1 MQLYTSLRDVE
12 EVHLLRHLRVT
23 CLLLSV
29 FSLCAAEIPDQDV
42 RNTNVP
48 NTDTHFVFAPPATL
62 EAWQERRELLKRQI
76 LNAAGLDPLPAKAP
90 LHPQI
95 FGRMVRQG
103 YTVEKVLIDTFPN
116 YYLGGNLFRPS
127 AAGRHPAV
135 LLAHGH
141 WPYGRLENEPLCTPQ
156 ALAASLA
163 RTGFVVFMYDMVGY
177 DDTLQTP
184 HDFGSDS
191 ERLWSFGPLGLQLWN
206 SMRAVDFVSAL
217 PDVDPSNV
225 GMTGPSGGG
234 TQTMMLTAVDDR
246 IRFAAPVNMVSA
258 YMQGGDT
265 CENAPGLRV
274 GTNNVEIAAMA
285 APRPMLVVS
294 ATGDWTKHVPVEEF
308 PEIQKVYDLYGKKD
322 SVSVV
327 QFDAPHNLN
336 QQSRIAVERYFAK
349 TILHAPDAGSIDEH
363 GIHTESLPDMLALF
377 ERTLPA
383 QAVTYRQLFE
393 FWRRES
399 DAQISALDDLAR
411 LRQLLAD
418 TLEVNWPGEVLR
430 RKTGG
435 NRIVLSRKRIGD
447 RVPAYYE
454 HHGREAVLMVN
465 PAGAEAARKIAQ
477 SRGLTAQGQTLLA
490 IDAFQTGEAVAPR
503 DRSHP
508 HFLAFNRSDDSNRVQ
523 DVLTALRFLVAQ
535 HCSTI
540 DVYAEGSAAWWAE
553 FATSVAPNDVFIR
566 LHMPNQS
573 LVDSEAAYL
582 TNFNVP
588 GILRVGGLHTADRLI
603 KARNVK

>member
-1 MQLYTSLRDVE
+1 
-12 EVHLLRHLRVT
+12 LLHHI
-23 CLLLSV
+23 LSV
-29 FSLCAAEIPDQDV
+29 CVLFFASLLCAAEIPDQDV
-42 RNTNVP
+42 RNANVP
-48 NTDTHFVFAPPATL
+48 NTNTHFVFTPPAAL
-62 EAWQERRELLKRQI
+62 EVWRQRRELLKHQI
-76 LNAAGLDPLPAKAP
+76 LTAAGLDPVPDKAP

-95 FGRMVRQG
+95 FGRIVRQG
-103 YTVEKVLIDTFPN
+103 YTIEKVLVDTFPN
-116 YYLGGNLFRPS
+116 YYLGGNLYRPS
-127 AAGRHPAV
+127 GAGRRPAV

-141 WPYGRLENEPLCTPQ
+141 WPYGRLENEALCSPQ

-184 HDFGSDS
+184 HHFGGDS
-191 ERLWSFGPLGLQLWN
+191 ERLWSFGPFGLQLWN
-206 SMRAVDFVSAL
+206 SIRALDFVAAL
-217 PDVDPSNV
+217 PDVDASQI
-225 GMTGPSGGG
+225 GMTGPSGGA
-234 TQTMMLTAVDDR
+234 TQTMMLTAVDER

-258 YMQGGDT
+258 YMQGGDA
-265 CENAPGLRV
+265 CENAPGLRA

-285 APRPMLVVS
+285 APRPMLIVS

-308 PEIQKVYDLYGKKD
+308 PEIQKVYALYGKKD

-349 TILHAPDAGSIDEH
+349 TILHTDDADSLGEQ
-363 GIHTESLPDMLALF
+363 GIHTEALPDMLALF
-377 ERTLPA
+377 DKTLPA
-383 QAVTYRQLFE
+383 HAVTYSQLFE
-393 FWRRES
+393 FWRHES
-399 DAQISALDDLAR
+399 DRQISTLNDTVR
-411 LRQLLAD
+411 LRQLLEA
-418 TLEVNWPGEVLR
+418 TLGVNWPADIVS

-435 NRIVLSRKRIGD
+435 NRIALGRKGFGD
-447 RVPAYYE
+447 RVPAYFE
-454 HHGREAVLMVN
+454 HRSRDAVLMLN
-465 PAGAEAARKIAQ
+465 PAGSEAAKKIAQ
-477 SRGLTAQGQTLLA
+477 SRQLTAKGQTLLA
-490 IDAFQTGEAVAPR
+490 IDAFQTGEAVTPR

-508 HFLAFNRSDDSNRVQ
+508 HFLTFNRGDDSNRVQ

-540 DVYAEGSAAWWAE
+540 DVYAEGSAAWWEE
-553 FATSVAPNDVFIR
+553 FAVAVAPNDILIR

-588 GILRVGGLHTADRLI
+588 GILRVGGLRTADRLI
-603 KARNVK
+603 KARNLK